1 MINKTITIETQ
12 LMATPE
18 TVWGFLTNPS
28 LLAEWLMP
36 NNITPEKGREFQFKT
51 KSRVKLGF
59 EGSITCQILKL
70 KQHSEI
76 SYTWQGILSRE
87 QHKLET
93 TVTWTLQTQST
104 NQTILKLKQDGFIG
118 FKNLIPYA
126 VLLKTWQR
134 LLSQKLPIAIAKYQA
149 EI

>member
-1 MINKTITIETQ
+1 
-12 LMATPE
+12 
-18 TVWGFLTNPS
+18 
-28 LLAEWLMP
+28 
-36 NNITPEKGREFQFKT
+36 
-51 KSRVKLGF
+51 F

-93 TVTWTLQTQST
+93 TVTWTLQSQST

>member
-118 FKNLIPYA
+118 FK
-126 VLLKTWQR
+126 T
-134 LLSQKLPIAIAKYQA
+134 
-149 EI
+149 